1 MKRTREDLKS
11 RKERLNWEIRFGP
24 TNGATKEEIME
35 LEKERT
41 YVIRRL
47 KVLEGNKGTIQR
59 RCERMRGAIT
69 GILTTS
75 SREDP
80 EEWGTHTPTPTAR
93 ESEEEEES
101 EEAESD

>member
-1 MKRTREDLKS
+1 MVYRRVTWSAIL
-11 RKERLNWEIRFGP
+11 RKEQ
-24 TNGATKEEIME
+24 
-35 LEKERT
+35 T

-47 KVLEGNKGTIQR
+47 KVLEGNKGSIQQ
-59 RCERMRGAIT
+59 RCEKMRGAIT

-80 EEWGTHTPTPTAR
+80 EEWGTHTPPPTAG

-101 EEAESD
+101 EEAECG